1 MNINI
6 YSNDYIKKH
15 LSNGFKVGVTI
26 GVIISLAVCI
36 AVGLPLF
43 IASFSV
49 INLIIFFGLAITLT
63 LISAVASGIIGSIV
77 SLLFHSS
84 KDLIRHGKKFQ
95 GRATKLEKT
104 DSGIRMSLDTS
115 SSNES
120 INNSRDSTPTSPDI
134 KSLDSAIS
142 LDNEKFDEIGAYN
155 TLVYQTMKKYNYKY
169 WLQQHDIAYI
179 AKVKYGWTESSLI
192 KRIFFCIPG
201 DVNSLN
207 ERLKEYKKMAENQK
221 AIFASIINL
230 GGNHWVT
237 LVVTTGP
244 DDKFSAY
251 YCDSLSTQLPRCAI
265 GKITDDI
272 QLANEI
278 TEACIEPLSTESNSL
293 IREKENGPDNQPI
306 DEKKKYT
313 EETLNL
319 CRESKNKLVNKE
331 INTNYIMGTLQETL
345 KIDKNNVRSFKS
357 QQQNDGY
364 NCGIFALKNAKIITQ
379 MFSEDKS
386 LDDVDEALLEYKPDL
401 KQLENT
407 RKEFAKA
414 LGNDKEWKD
423 AVSSG
428 MFIED
433 VVSVIAYPT
442 II

>member
-6 YSNDYIKKH
+6 YSNDYKKKH

-49 INLIIFFGLAITLT
+49 INLIFFFGLAITLT

-104 DSGIRMSLDTS
+104 DSGIRMSLDILS
-115 SSNES
+115 IDESASNG
-120 INNSRDSTPTSPDI
+120 RDSTSTSPDT
-134 KSLDSAIS
+134 KSDSAIS
-142 LDNEKFDEIGAYN
+142 LDNEKFDEIEAYN

-169 WLQQHDIAYI
+169 WLQQYDIAYI

-192 KRIFFCIPG
+192 ERIFFCIPG
-201 DVNSLN
+201 NVNSLN

-278 TEACIEPLSTESNSL
+278 TEACIKPLSKESGDLIKQKESNPNNQV
-293 IREKENGPDNQPI
+293 IDNQKEDI
-306 DEKKKYT
+306 TK
-313 EETLNL
+313 TLVE
-319 CRESKNKLVNKE
+319 CRKRKNKLVNKE

-433 VVSVIAYPT
+433 VVLVIAYPT